1 MFHISLRTVVTALL
15 LAFIALCLPSFAF
28 DDEAHFPTILTNKPG
43 KNLAQ
48 PGVPVKKS
56 KIIFKGV
63 GRKITGVLI
72 TPEDASTAKKYPAIL
87 FLQPASDSPDVW
99 MDRMTG
105 LAGCGYIVISTD
117 YKTTHD
123 AEITFYHLM
132 KLDMADRSKMAILG
146 VYEGVADTI
155 TLAIDLKKYVK
166 CITAVSGWPPREVNG
181 QNPAEL
187 LTVPIMLI
195 HGGVDTQAPVSV
207 SQYLYY
213 NLKDL
218 EKPAQIFVLQ
228 NTRHFYSDAEWF
240 QAQDEFV
247 KFFNVYLKGGTP
259 PQKTE
264 EEKK

>member
-1 MFHISLRTVVTALL
+1 MFRYFFVLFFAAMLICFV
-15 LAFIALCLPSFAF
+15 LCLPSYAF
-28 DDEAHFPTILTNKPG
+28 DEEAHFPTILTNKPG
-43 KNLAQ
+43 KNLA
-48 PGVPVKKS
+48 PPEIPVKKS
-56 KIIFKGV
+56 KIIFEGV
-63 GRKITGVLI
+63 GRKISGILI
-72 TPEDASTAKKYPAIL
+72 TPEDASTTKKYPGIL
-87 FLQPASDSPDVW
+87 FLQPSGDSPDVW
-99 MDRMTG
+99 MERMTG
-105 LAGCGYIVISTD
+105 LAGNGYVVISTD

-132 KLDMADRSKMAILG
+132 KLEMVDRSKLAMLG
-146 VYEGVADTI
+146 VYEGVADVI

-166 CITAVSGWPPREVNG
+166 CITVVSGWPPREVNG

-213 NLKDL
+213 NLMEL

-240 QAQDEFV
+240 QGQAEFV
-247 KFFNVYLKGGTP
+247 KFFNIYLKGSAP
-259 PQKTE
+259 VKKTDS
-264 EEKK
+264 EKK